1 MLRRSAEDFVLM
13 RSRELLEA
21 PLIISGCQPFEP
33 VFIIPERNYMNVP
46 VRGELTYR
54 CIRKLLTL
62 LKNILFDN
70 ILHKNH
76 EVIHFNLLHRPLKNQ
91 NFIQNNQKYYSYYY
105 IIFSICVK

>member
-21 PLIISGCQPFEP
+21 PLMISGYQPSGI
-33 VFIIPERNYMNVP
+33 VFIILKQNYMNVP

-62 LKNILFDN
+62 LKKHNI
-70 ILHKNH
+70 
-76 EVIHFNLLHRPLKNQ
+76 
-91 NFIQNNQKYYSYYY
+91 
-105 IIFSICVK
+105 

>member
-21 PLIISGCQPFEP
+21 PLMISGCQPFEP

-76 EVIHFNLLHRPLKNQ
+76 EVIHFNLLHRPLKKSK
-91 NFIQNNQKYYSYYY
+91 FYPK
-105 IIFSICVK
+105 